1 MGTQHQTHVLNKHR
15 DLQLTAKIVI
25 RLYFYTGNYLA
36 QEERMTDRAQLNQA
50 YKIVVVG
57 GGGVGKSAITIQ
69 FIQSYFVTDYDPTI
83 EDSYTKQCVIDDDVA
98 RLDILDTAGQEE
110 FSAMREQYMRSGEGF
125 LLVFS
130 LTERQSFEEVY
141 KFHKQGLRVKDRD
154 EFPMLIVGNKADM
167 DRQRQVST
175 ADCED
180 MAKQLKTPFIECSA
194 KNRMNVDQAFHELVR
209 LIRRFQALERPV
221 VQQGKR
227 EASPSKGKCTLL

>member
-1 MGTQHQTHVLNKHR
+1 VVELLVDVVVVILKGRRMNQNK
-15 DLQLTAKIVI
+15 
-25 RLYFYTGNYLA
+25 
-36 QEERMTDRAQLNQA
+36 

-141 KFHKQGLRVKDRD
+141 KFHKQVLRVKDRD

-221 VQQGKR
+221 VPSKR